1 MATKTNEKAN
11 EVEKNEFS
19 VDAET
24 GEVTGNPFVDEV
36 EDLDEVEDITE
47 EKVYIDTGL
56 TVYRKKYRKDGKEYF
71 SYHSSSK
78 TRRGEVMVN
87 WIPSDVGGYD
97 QLDMVFFEKK
107 EMPLYKSPYSIKDE
121 KGKVTNGFSYFVR
134 DYDEE
139 EKLWFEAKIKP
150 SKSSDKGN
158 LDTLLIKA
166 ER

>member
-1 MATKTNEKAN
+1 MAKETVNAN
-11 EVEKNEFS
+11 EVKKDEFS
-19 VDAET
+19 VDTET
-24 GEVTGNPFVDEV
+24 GEVMGNPFVDEV

-56 TVYRKKYRKDGKEYF
+56 TVYRKKYRKDGKEF
-71 SYHSSSK
+71 WSYHTSRNS
-78 TRRGEVMVN
+78 RRGEIRCDF
-87 WIPSDVGGYD
+87 IPADVGGYE

-134 DYDEE
+134 DYDEQ
-139 EKLWFEAKIKP
+139 EKIWYEAKIKP

-158 LDTLLIKA
+158 LDTLLIMA

>member
-1 MATKTNEKAN
+1 MAKEIEKAN
-11 EVEKNEFS
+11 ELKKDEFS
-19 VDAET
+19 VDTET

-36 EDLDEVEDITE
+36 EDLDEVEDISE
-47 EKVYIDTGL
+47 ERVYIETGL
-56 TVYRKKYRKDGKEYF
+56 TVYRKKYRKDGKEFY
-71 SYHSSSK
+71 SYHTSK
-78 TRRGEVMVN
+78 NSRRGEIRCDF
-87 WIPSDVGGYD
+87 IPSDLGGYE
-97 QLDMVFFEKK
+97 QLDQVFFEKK
-107 EMPLYKSPYSIKDE
+107 ELPLFKSPYSIPDE
-121 KGKVTNGFSYFVR
+121 KGKVTSGFSYYVR

>member
-1 MATKTNEKAN
+1 MAKETVNAN
-11 EVEKNEFS
+11 EVKKDEFS
-19 VDAET
+19 VNTET
-24 GEVTGNPFVDEV
+24 GEVTGNPFIDEV

-56 TVYRKKYRKDGKEYF
+56 TVYRKKYRKDGKEF
-71 SYHSSSK
+71 WSYHTSRNS
-78 TRRGEVMVN
+78 RRGEIRCDF
-87 WIPSDVGGYD
+87 IPADVGGYE

-134 DYDEE
+134 DYDEQ
-139 EKLWFEAKIKP
+139 EKIWYEAKIKP

-158 LDTLLIKA
+158 LDTLLIMA